1 MPRQRD
7 RDCLELAWKINDA
20 YLFDGFFGIAVEGK
34 QRVGKSS
41 YVSQCLAEACG
52 KWDHKYVMPDGRKV
66 SRCVTPDYDEVKK
79 WMVFP
84 PKEFLDLVL
93 HVDKKERAVIWD
105 DAGFWLFAL
114 DWYQPFVKS
123 VSRYIQL
130 AGRQFGVLI
139 LTTPNKKLISNK
151 VLEALPDMYVCK
163 VVKRGS
169 DDVDYRPRLAKV
181 YERWDYPDGKK
192 GGVKTRF
199 KDEFNAILP
208 DDYWSWYQPKS
219 QHYMD
224 IGLQLLKREVQ
235 KITKKTD
242 KTEEA
247 AAMETVHEVV
257 GDSDRLKEVN
267 ELIDNLESP

>member
-1 MPRQRD
+1 MPRQRN
-7 RDCLELAWKINDA
+7 RECLELAWKINDA

-34 QRVGKSS
+34 QRIGKSS

-52 KWDHKYVMPDGRKV
+52 KWDHSFKLEDGRKV
-66 SRCVTPDYDEVKK
+66 SKCVTPNYEEVKR
-79 WMVFP
+79 WIVFP

-93 HVDKKERAVIWD
+93 RVEKKERAVIWD

-123 VSRYIQL
+123 VSRYVQL

-139 LTTPNKKLISNK
+139 LTTPNKRLISGK

-163 VVKRGS
+163 IVKRGS
-169 DDVDYRPRLAKV
+169 DDVLYRPRLAKV

-208 DDYWSWYQPKS
+208 DHYWSWYQPKS
-219 QHYMD
+219 EHYMD

-242 KTEEA
+242 KREEERH
-247 AAMETVHEVV
+247 MEKVHEVV
-257 GDSDRLKEVN
+257 GDPERLKEVN
-267 ELIDNLESP
+267 EVIANLENP